1 MLSYNRDTVWR
12 LSLFLMILDLTT
24 SSMIHARNVVTEAA
38 TSPQVVG
45 EGLLEGLDHGYNS
58 GTIVSPPRYN
68 MKDMKFKNLGRW
80 GLRVPIFS
88 YGGSLSVGS
97 VANGAAVKEL
107 MQVAWD
113 HVSITNFVLS
123 KDTFFI
129 IRKTDPSRWTYQTKS
144 YYRVVG
150 YANGNSEIEMG
161 KAFKEL
167 GWKRSEYMVATKVF
181 FGTGDSKEP
190 NARGLSR
197 KHIIEGVTDSLKRLQ
212 LRYVDVVHAHRP
224 DPTVPIEE
232 TVRAF
237 DFLINQGLAHYWGTS
252 EWSAQQIQE
261 AITVAR
267 TCNLNPPVLEQPQYS
282 WKGLKSNTTQSS
294 RIWDLKSKQ
303 KWKPGEA
310 DNLFVLI
317 GLDGSTIWS
326 PLKDGILTG
335 KYNDGIP
342 AGSRMDVNKEYLKTS
357 VNRLLGQEGQEEIK
371 KVKKLTQL
379 AKEKLNCSV
388 AQLALAW
395 AASNPHVSTV
405 ILGATKPEQLRENFG
420 ALKVGLLFFK
430 RKACIPFS
438 SSSSHILF
446 VSFDH

>member
-1 MLSYNRDTVWR
+1 
-12 LSLFLMILDLTT
+12 
-24 SSMIHARNVVTEAA
+24 MIHARNVVTEAA

-144 YYRVVG
+144 YYRVVRMECSTDTRG
-150 YANGNSEIEMG
+150 YHSCKN
-161 KAFKEL
+161 
-167 GWKRSEYMVATKVF
+167 
-181 FGTGDSKEP
+181 
-190 NARGLSR
+190 
-197 KHIIEGVTDSLKRLQ
+197 
-212 LRYVDVVHAHRP
+212 
-224 DPTVPIEE
+224 
-232 TVRAF
+232 
-237 DFLINQGLAHYWGTS
+237 
-252 EWSAQQIQE
+252 
-261 AITVAR
+261 
-267 TCNLNPPVLEQPQYS
+267 CNLNPPVLEQPQYS
-282 WKGLKSNTTQSS
+282 LLNRERFEVEYNPIFK
-294 RIWDLKSKQ
+294 
-303 KWKPGEA
+303 
-310 DNLFVLI
+310 NL
-317 GLDGSTIWS
+317 GHGSTIWS

-438 SSSSHILF
+438 SSSSHILL